1 MGLYKIDD
9 VSSKEWD
16 RKMMRKHNIRQ
27 WLILIGELA
36 LMTGVV
42 LALIWIANQ
51 VH

>member
-1 MGLYKIDD
+1 MGIYKIDD

-16 RKMMRKHNIRQ
+16 RKMMRQHNIRQ
-27 WLILIGELA
+27 WMILIGELA